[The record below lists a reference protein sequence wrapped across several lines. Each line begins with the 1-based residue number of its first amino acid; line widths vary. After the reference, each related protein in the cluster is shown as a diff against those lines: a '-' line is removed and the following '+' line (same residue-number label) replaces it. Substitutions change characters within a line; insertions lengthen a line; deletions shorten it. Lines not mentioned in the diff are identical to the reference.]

1 VAVDVTDL
9 GLESR
14 LLGGLP
20 IVNVFS
26 DRLGIDRLL
35 AAHVPDDPR
44 LQVSPAAALG
54 PVIRR
59 DWPGGLRLLRDAAT
73 LPPHA

>member
-9 GLESR
+9 ELESR

-20 IVNVFS
+20 IVNVFY

-35 AAHVPDDPR
+35 EPTCRAMRACGCR
-44 LQVSPAAALG
+44 L
-54 PVIRR
+54 RR
-59 DWPGGLRLLRDAAT
+59 RWGW
-73 LPPHA
+73 